1 MSWDEWER
9 LKSDAAGRGS
19 ARMQL
24 NQAPGPVGVGHERLK
39 SSKKAWTTAGEDTKG
54 LQSGVGKAL
63 GKLEGG
69 QAGLGETAR
78 CQTAAAQ
85 KELYDSW
92 RGYLDKVDKRCGEL
106 GWIMQSSGI
115 DLAKSD
121 GAVKAELDKL
131 KPEYQDTDPVG
142 GQTKGR

>member
-9 LKSDAAGRGS
+9 LKTDAADRGS

-24 NQAPGPVGVGHERLK
+24 NQAPDPVGVGGERLK
-39 SSKKAWTTAGEDTKG
+39 SSKKAWTTAGEDTKE

-63 GKLEGG
+63 GKLEAG
-69 QAGLGETAR
+69 QAGLGDTAR

-92 RGYLDKVDKRCGEL
+92 KAYLDKVGTRCGEL
-106 GWIMQSSGI
+106 GSIMQSSGI

-131 KPEYQDTDPVG
+131 KPKYQDTDPVG
-142 GQTKGR
+142 GQPKGR